1 MDLDGRSALGL
12 IDIEQDYH
20 VVDDL
25 EIGSIERYLETG
37 VDIPLI
43 IVGFGVVFDK
53 QAVIFVE
60 IVKVIDVF
68 GFGEM
73 VSD

>member
-1 MDLDGRSALGL
+1 
-12 IDIEQDYH
+12 
-20 VVDDL
+20 L